1 MGLLITEEGHLVY
14 CDGVKL
20 YDIEINCD
28 ENKIEL
34 KENRSIFSGN
44 KMMIT
49 KFYMFNKIESKIYTV
64 ENQY

>member
-1 MGLLITEEGHLVY
+1 MGLLITEEGRLVY

-34 KENRSIFSGN
+34 KENRSIFFPMSEDD
-44 KMMIT
+44 K
-49 KFYMFNKIESKIYTV
+49 KILKIHRIKHCEHYI
-64 ENQY
+64 